1 MPPKKAAA
9 ASAKKSAAAP
19 SQHAS
24 YSAPLRIA
32 LRRISHRIEQM
43 LMAVMCRHDQ
53 GGYHQRESTIS
64 GANNLTSLV
73 AICDHNK
80 RVILP
85 AEHYSNLPTM

>member
-24 YSAPLRIA
+24 YS
-32 LRRISHRIEQM
+32 EQM

>member
-1 MPPKKAAA
+1 
-9 ASAKKSAAAP
+9 
-19 SQHAS
+19 
-24 YSAPLRIA
+24 
-32 LRRISHRIEQM
+32 
-43 LMAVMCRHDQ
+43 MAVMCRHDQ

-85 AEHYSNLPTM
+85 AEHHSNLSTM